1 MIGAFLS
8 LAFEK
13 EWQPTPTH
21 SRQYVIQFQQMDC
34 IIEERVRSTQF
45 FFQNLESLYTIFIK
59 IKRNRLS

>member
-34 IIEERVRSTQF
+34 IIEE
-45 FFQNLESLYTIFIK
+45 
-59 IKRNRLS
+59 